1 MVDYVEDMIEEFPVK
16 LKGTI
21 STPANDSIFKVV
33 EGKPLSKQR
42 SEVFHTY
49 VAKSL
54 FLAKRGRPDVL
65 PTVAFLCTRVTQSTE
80 QDWHKLCRPPKVAT
94 SAVVSAGDVGNIALL
109 VLGCLS
115 TWLAAGAG
123 NINNI
128 RGDGGGGNIARGDG
142 VINNN
147 DINNNGGDNS
157 SG

>member
-1 MVDYVEDMIEEFPVK
+1 MNNIPQLDNHEKTLK
-16 LKGTI
+16 LI
-21 STPANDSIFKVV
+21 
-33 EGKPLSKQR
+33 L
-42 SEVFHTY
+42 
-49 VAKSL
+49 L
-54 FLAKRGRPDVL
+54 
-65 PTVAFLCTRVTQSTE
+65 
-80 QDWHKLCRPPKVAT
+80 PPKVAT